1 MKITDLEEGM
11 IVNSPTKGEGMI
23 LKITKRTVTT
33 KFRVST
39 SKITLRS
46 ADAEV
51 VDLKTDYSNIN

>member
-1 MKITDLEEGM
+1 MKITDLEKGM

-23 LKITKRTVTT
+23 LKITKRTITT

-46 ADAEV
+46 ADAEISWS
-51 VDLKTDYSNIN
+51 DL

>member
-23 LKITKRTVTT
+23 LKITKRTITT
-33 KFRVST
+33 KFRYST

-46 ADAEV
+46 ADATISYS
-51 VDLKTDYSNIN
+51 DL

>member
-23 LKITKRTVTT
+23 LKVTKRTVTT
-33 KFRVST
+33 KFRYST

-46 ADAEV
+46 NDDDIYFS
-51 VDLKTDYSNIN
+51 DL